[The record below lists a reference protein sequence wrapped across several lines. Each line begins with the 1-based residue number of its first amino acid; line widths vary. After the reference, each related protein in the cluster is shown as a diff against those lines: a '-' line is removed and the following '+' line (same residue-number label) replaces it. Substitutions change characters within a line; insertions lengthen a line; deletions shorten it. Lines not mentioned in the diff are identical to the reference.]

1 MGDTVI
7 VINNN
12 SAQALRAFVQRVE
25 RVNEEIKE
33 QNEVKRDIWAEAKA
47 AGFDVSVLK
56 KVVARRNKDKQAVEE
71 FDLVLE
77 TYERA
82 LDGVTDAVDMG
93 PDTSVP
99 SESDYARAK
108 EIILDR
114 GYCSVS
120 MLQNAMNIGYNKA
133 AGLVDRLEA
142 ARHVTKPD
150 ATGKRQVI
158 KGRDPDPDF
167 LDD

>member
-1 MGDTVI
+1 MGDSVI

-12 SAQALRAFVQRVE
+12 SAQALRAFVQRIE
-25 RVNEEIKE
+25 RIAGEIKDL
-33 QNEVKRDIWAEAKA
+33 NDGKRDIYAEAKA
-47 AGFDVSVLK
+47 AGFDVGVLK

-71 FDLVLE
+71 FDMVLE

-82 LDGVTDAVDMG
+82 LDGVADDVDMG
-93 PDTSVP
+93 PDISLP
-99 SESDYARAK
+99 SDAEFARSK
-108 EIILDR
+108 EVVLER

-120 MLQNAMNIGYNKA
+120 LLQNVMNIGYNKA

-142 ARHVTKPD
+142 ANYVTKPD